1 MRRDHLS
8 LRRAAA
14 ITRTDPRTVRRHA
27 GVALRK
33 HGGRW
38 AATPYDRIPR
48 RMTALTASGP
58 REVTIRDSRTASLIA
73 QHTNAVRTY
82 LETGDERPLRKLRR
96 KRIQV
101 AGEEIELEIDP
112 VRLDRLA
119 AGGEL
124 HYELYRT

>member
-1 MRRDHLS
+1 
-8 LRRAAA
+8 
-14 ITRTDPRTVRRHA
+14 
-27 GVALRK
+27 
-33 HGGRW
+33 
-38 AATPYDRIPR
+38 
-48 RMTALTASGP
+48 MTALTASGP